1 ICGAKVS
8 SWSSVTP
15 RSRTTGEKIK
25 WGKSAAMAERSSFA
39 SCCRVPNQINWVFDG
54 LSLKRLVDIQVS
66 KTSKVLLIAKT
77 AEVALEAGQCRG
89 PSIKYVT
96 LFLANFYPLPCH
108 TLSHIPGPPQKYVT
122 FCTQNSCF
130 ICTIKKCIS
139 VTSHALYPPSPCHK
153 LSHLL
158 GPPPPSSVTYFM
170 DGPCHVSY
178 YLSSK

>member
-1 ICGAKVS
+1 MKHDRGGICGAKVS

-77 AEVALEAGQCRG
+77 AEVALEEDSVGRPGCHRHT
-89 PSIKYVT
+89 VT
-96 LFLANFYPLPCH
+96 QHKSGSEKRAYLGGVNDV
-108 TLSHIPGPPQKYVT
+108 KKR
-122 FCTQNSCF
+122 TQNR
-130 ICTIKKCIS
+130 TLRK
-139 VTSHALYPPSPCHK
+139 TTGAGTHADLVGPWTTQRERSLRNIELGCRSP
-153 LSHLL
+153 
-158 GPPPPSSVTYFM
+158 
-170 DGPCHVSY
+170 DN
-178 YLSSK
+178 SKW